1 MVDELGQE
9 RNSSCI
15 HYELGQL
22 GWVFAYLAQS
32 RCGNSLEGGFG
43 FLDAEDQEGDS
54 SDFHNRHGQLG
65 GVLSD
70 VGEGPGCS
78 FLDGGVELFEADH

>member
-1 MVDELGQE
+1 M
-9 RNSSCI
+9 
-15 HYELGQL
+15 
-22 GWVFAYLAQS
+22 
-32 RCGNSLEGGFG
+32 
-43 FLDAEDQEGDS
+43 DAEDQEGDS